1 MVGGESK
8 YMRKKCDIT
17 KAAKDWLGPSKFVI
31 SSLVL
36 EVPGKRGP
44 NLKPS

>member
-1 MVGGESK
+1 MEGGEIK
-8 YMRKKCDIT
+8 YMRKKCDIM
-17 KAAKDWLGPSKFVI
+17 KAAKDWLGPCKFVL